1 MSRFNWRSFASLVLS
16 FSFTFALATGLILW
30 LSHSPQF
37 LGIEK
42 GIWKHTHIWM
52 SLLMAAAAILHFIL
66 NWSVYWS
73 YLWRKA
79 TGRPNVKWELGLAL
93 GIIGAILATA
103 VFHPSD
109 NMMQRFAAMSLTQV
123 ARMTEQPVEE
133 LVAVLKKEGI
143 AVHDPADSLREIA
156 EHNKMPPQRVCEI
169 VQRQLHGP
177 GPHGER

>member
-1 MSRFNWRSFASLVLS
+1 MSRFNWRSFSSLVLS
-16 FSFTFALATGLILW
+16 FSFVFVFGTGLVLW

-37 LGIEK
+37 LGIQK

-52 SLLMAAAAILHFIL
+52 SLLMSVAAILHFIL
-66 NWSVYWS
+66 NWSVYWT
-73 YLWRKA
+73 YLWQKA
-79 TGRPNVKWELGLAL
+79 TGRPNLKWEFGLAFL
-93 GIIGAILATA
+93 VTAAILGTA
-103 VFHPSD
+103 AVPHSD

-123 ARMTEQPVEE
+123 AQMAKQPVED

-156 EHNKMPPQRVCEI
+156 EHNKMPPQQVCEV